1 MTYRTYLP
9 GNGSM
14 WLEITG
20 LSGHLTGAINLQVTA
35 IDERLSQTSLKTLL
49 DAVSVVFGLQE
60 AYIPL

>member
-1 MTYRTYLP
+1 
-9 GNGSM
+9 M

-20 LSGHLTGAINLQVTA
+20 LSGHLTGAIKLQVTA

-49 DAVSVVFGLQE
+49 DAVSVFFGLQE